1 MFKIY
6 SKIIFVL
13 ILCGSLQMNA
23 QSRRI
28 NNEGGELDRS
38 IGAGQR
44 YNTPRKAKPVDYVKL
59 TVDNLTEKLNLDGFQ
74 SAILRKIVMDYN
86 ENLKSI
92 MDEVIP
98 NEAKQEKIN
107 IEKNQMDVKITE
119 ILNDKQKVAFN
130 DLKKSN
136 KSPKSK
142 KKNKKK
148 KQSEAE
154 ESESELF

>member
-1 MFKIY
+1 MLKIY

-13 ILCGSLQMNA
+13 VLCGSLQMNA

-44 YNTPRKAKPVDYVKL
+44 YNKPRKAQPVDYVKL

-74 SAILRKIVMDYN
+74 SAILRKIVIDYN
-86 ENLKSI
+86 ERLQSI
-92 MDEVIP
+92 TEELIP
-98 NEAKQEKIN
+98 NDAKQEKIN
-107 IEKNQMDVKITE
+107 IEKNQMDVKITD
-119 ILNDKQKVAFN
+119 ILNDKQKIAFEE
-130 DLKKSN
+130 LKNSN
-136 KSPKSK
+136 KSTKK
-142 KKNKKK
+142 TKKNKKK
-148 KQSEAE
+148 SQSE